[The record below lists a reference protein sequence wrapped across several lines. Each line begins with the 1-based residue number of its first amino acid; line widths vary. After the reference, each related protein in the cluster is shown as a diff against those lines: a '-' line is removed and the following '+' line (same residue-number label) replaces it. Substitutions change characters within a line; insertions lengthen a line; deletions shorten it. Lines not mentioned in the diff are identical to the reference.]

1 MSAPRV
7 SVVTPVYNA
16 VRTLEATV
24 ASVQAQTM
32 PDWEM
37 FLIDDGSDDGS
48 AELARALADRDPR
61 VHLLGWKDNRGAAE
75 ARNAGI
81 RASRG
86 RYIAFLDADDL
97 WRAEKLAVQLDH
109 METTGAGF
117 VFSAYRRMDAKG
129 NPLGRVQVPE
139 RVTHA
144 MLLRENM
151 IGCLTAVYDTAHFGR
166 VEMPLLRRRQD
177 YGLWL
182 RLLETGAEAHGITEV
197 LADYRVGGG
206 SLSSSRTAALAANW
220 TLYRE
225 VAGLGRFRAATHV
238 GGNAARVIL
247 RRLRARWRTG

>member
-1 MSAPRV
+1 MTIPRV
-7 SVVTPVYNA
+7 SVVTPLYNA

-24 ASVQAQTM
+24 ASVQAQSM
-32 PDWEM
+32 ADWEM
-37 FLIDDGSDDGS
+37 FLIDDGSSDGS
-48 AELARALADRDPR
+48 AGLARTLAHGDARIH
-61 VHLLGWKDNRGAAE
+61 VLGWTDNRGAAE

-86 RYIAFLDADDL
+86 RYLAFLDADDL
-97 WRAEKLAVQLDH
+97 WRPEKLAVQLDY

-117 VFSAYRRMDAKG
+117 VFSAYRRMDTAG
-129 NPLGRVQVPE
+129 TPLGAVHVPD

-151 IGCLTAVYDTAHFGR
+151 IGCLTAIYDTERFGR

-182 RLLETGAEAHGITEV
+182 RLLEGGGEAHGINRV

-225 VAGLGRFRAATHV
+225 VAGLGPLRATMHV
-238 GGNAARVIL
+238 GGNAIRVVL
-247 RRLRARWRTG
+247 RRLRARWHVK